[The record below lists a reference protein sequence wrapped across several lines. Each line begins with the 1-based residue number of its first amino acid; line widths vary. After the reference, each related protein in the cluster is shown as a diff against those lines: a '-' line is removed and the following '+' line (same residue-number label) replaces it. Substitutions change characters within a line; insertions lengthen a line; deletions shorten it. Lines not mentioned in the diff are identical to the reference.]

1 VTEAVRVL
9 LVDHAEPLGGAERS
23 LLLLLKHLDRQR
35 FQPLLACNHGPLAEA
50 AAAMIMDVIPVE
62 MPRIR
67 GEPLGPLRVLRGGLA
82 LAAVIRRQR
91 VDIVHSNVM
100 RASFYAALAAKLS
113 RRPLVWHV
121 RDIHPPSE
129 RWYTRLMC
137 RLARRVIAISQ
148 AVAAP
153 LPCPAKAA
161 VVYNG
166 LDLEEY
172 PTGLDGDAARA
183 ELGLPANAPLAA
195 IVGRLRAWK
204 GQERF
209 LRAAAMV
216 AQQLPQAR
224 FLVIGGSIFAGGEAY
239 EVGLRQ
245 LAAELGL
252 AERVIFT
259 GHREDL
265 PRLLAALDVLVHC
278 SDAEPFGRVLIEGM
292 AARRPVVAFADGAV
306 PEIVLHGETGLLVE
320 PGDARALVAAMIE
333 LLSDRERARR
343 LGAAGRARV
352 ERHFTAAQTAHA
364 IEAVYDLALQDAREH
379 GNAEIH

>member
-1 VTEAVRVL
+1 MIRVL
-9 LVDHAEPLGGAERS
+9 YVDHAEALGGAEHS
-23 LLLLLKHLDRQR
+23 LLLLLKHLDRER

-50 AAAMIMDVIPVE
+50 AAALDVPVFPVE

-67 GEPLGPLRVLRGGLA
+67 GEPLGPVRLLRGGLA
-82 LAAVIRRQR
+82 LAKVIRRQR

-113 RRPLVWHV
+113 GRPLVWHV
-121 RDIHPPSE
+121 RDIHRPSE

-137 RLARRVIAISQ
+137 RLAKRVIAISQ
-148 AVAAP
+148 AVTAP

-172 PTGLDGDAARA
+172 PTELDGAAVRA
-183 ELGLPANAPLAA
+183 ELGLPANAPLAG

-204 GQERF
+204 GQDRF
-209 LRAAAMV
+209 LRAAAIV

-224 FLVIGGSIFAGGEAY
+224 FLVVGGSIFAGGEAY

-292 AARRPVVAFADGAV
+292 AARRPLVAFADGAV

-320 PGDARALVAAMIE
+320 PGDERALAAAMIE

-343 LGAAGRARV
+343 LGAAGRLRV
-352 ERHFTAAQTAHA
+352 ERFFTAARTART
-364 IEAVYDLALQDAREH
+364 IETTYHSLITNH
-379 GNAEIH
+379 

>member
-1 VTEAVRVL
+1 MIRVL
-9 LVDHAEPLGGAERS
+9 YIDHAEALGGAEHS
-23 LLLLLKHLDRQR
+23 LLLLLKHLDRER

-50 AAAMIMDVIPVE
+50 AVALDVPVFPVE

-67 GEPLGPLRVLRGGLA
+67 GEPLGPLRLLRGGLA
-82 LAAVIRRQR
+82 LAKVIRRRR

-113 RRPLVWHV
+113 RQPLVWHV

-129 RWYTRLMC
+129 RWYARLMC
-137 RLARRVIAISQ
+137 RLSRRVIAISQ

-172 PTGLDGDAARA
+172 PTGLDGAAVRA
-183 ELGLPANAPLAA
+183 ELGLPANAPLAG

-204 GQERF
+204 GQDRF

-224 FLVIGGSIFAGGEAY
+224 FLVIGGSIFAGSEAY
-239 EVGLRQ
+239 EAGLRQ
-245 LAAELGL
+245 LAVELGL

-259 GHREDL
+259 GQRDDL

-278 SDAEPFGRVLIEGM
+278 SEAEPFGRVLIEGM
-292 AARRPVVAFADGAV
+292 AARRPLVAFADGAV

-320 PGDARALVAAMIE
+320 PGDELALAAAMIE
-333 LLSDRERARR
+333 LLSDQERARR
-343 LGAAGRARV
+343 LGAAGRLRV
-352 ERHFTAAQTAHA
+352 ERYFTAAQTARSV
-364 IEAVYDLALQDAREH
+364 EAVYSHLLDL
-379 GNAEIH
+379 GGSV

>member
-1 VTEAVRVL
+1 MTHVL
-9 LVDHAEPLGGAERS
+9 YVDHAEALGGAEHS
-23 LLLLLKHLDRQR
+23 LLLLLKHLDRER

-50 AAAMIMDVIPVE
+50 AAVLDVPVFPVQ

-67 GEPLGPLRVLRGGLA
+67 GEPLGSVRLLRGGLA
-82 LAAVIRRQR
+82 LSKIIRRQR
-91 VDIVHSNVM
+91 VDMVHSNVM
-100 RASFYAALAAKLS
+100 RASFYAALAAKVS

-129 RWYTRLMC
+129 GWYTCLMC
-137 RLARRVIAISQ
+137 HLARRVVAISQ
-148 AVAAP
+148 TVAAP

-172 PTGLDGDAARA
+172 PPGPDGTAVRA
-183 ELGLPANAPLAA
+183 ELGLPAGAPVAG
-195 IVGRLRAWK
+195 IVGRLRSWK
-204 GQERF
+204 GQDRF
-209 LRAAAMV
+209 LRAAALV
-216 AQQLPQAR
+216 AQRLPETR

-245 LAAELGL
+245 LAVELGL
-252 AERVIFT
+252 ARRVVFT

-292 AARRPVVAFADGAV
+292 AARRPVVAFGDGAV
-306 PEIVLHGETGLLVE
+306 PEIVVHGETGLLVE
-320 PGDARALVAAMIE
+320 PGDERALAAAMIE

-352 ERHFTAAQTAHA
+352 EQFFTAAQTARSV
-364 IEAVYDLALQDAREH
+364 EAVYSHLLDL
-379 GNAEIH
+379 GGSV